1 MNIANKRLYQYLF
14 LLLGIMLLAL
24 AGYSGYVLYPRFDLP
39 AATGIGLLA
48 LAVVA
53 GIASLFSPCS
63 FPLLMT
69 LLARE
74 VEGDDGR
81 STRAFRFAGVFALGA
96 TLFLLLTGA
105 TLALGAAPI
114 FARITFTS
122 TAGRIL
128 RAVVGLVLIALG
140 LWQLGGQSLN
150 IGWLNELLQ
159 PLWQA
164 QARLRRERSTLGVGL
179 YGFGYVLAG
188 FG

>member
-1 MNIANKRLYQYLF
+1 MNIADGRPYQYFF
-14 LLLGIMLLAL
+14 LLLGVILLAVG
-24 AGYSGYVLYPRFDLP
+24 GYGGYVLYPRFDLP

-48 LAVVA
+48 LAATA

-74 VEGDDGR
+74 AEGNGR
-81 STRAFRFAGVFALGA
+81 ATRIFRFAGVFALGA
-96 TLFLLLTGA
+96 SLFLLLIGA
-105 TLALGAAPI
+105 AITLGAAPL
-114 FARITFTS
+114 FARVTFTS

-128 RAVVGLVLIALG
+128 RAVVGLVLIAFG
-140 LWQLGGQSLN
+140 LWQVRGESLN
-150 IGWLNELLQ
+150 IGWLHELLQ

-164 QARLRRERSTLGVGL
+164 QARLRRERSPLGVGL